1 MKNLTKEQR
10 VVRKLNYIKNLYEIA
25 LDDISESLINLC
37 NINLDIELKDD
48 INYLIKIDQEINTY
62 KKAIKCV
69 HERNKGWDDCKV
81 MKTEYNIISCWE
93 NEKERLEYVQC

>member
-69 HERNKGWDDCKV
+69 HERNKGWDDCKEIGRAHV
-81 MKTEYNIISCWE
+81 
-93 NEKERLEYVQC
+93 